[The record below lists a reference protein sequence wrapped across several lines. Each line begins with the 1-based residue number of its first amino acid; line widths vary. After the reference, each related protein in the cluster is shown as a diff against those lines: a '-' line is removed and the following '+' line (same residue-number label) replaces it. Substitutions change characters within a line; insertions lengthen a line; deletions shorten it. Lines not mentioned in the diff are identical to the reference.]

1 MRASIVHSRIPAG
14 RGQRRLALWHTKG
27 VPPSEHEVIHPA
39 DAVSARLPVT
49 DPRGWIMLA
58 AGALLLLAGL
68 LWAVLGRAPET
79 VSGQGMIVPANG
91 FVVEGAAV
99 GGSVTQILVN
109 PGDRTTKGE
118 LVAAVQTRTGTTEQI
133 RASVA
138 GIVVSVVAW
147 RGGITQP
154 GTPLMVIDPLTRDI
168 AVGFLPAAEGGK
180 VRVGMPALVAVSS
193 FPEAQYGY
201 ISGTVRSVGQLPAN
215 AERIQL
221 LVGGNDQFPGFVTAA
236 GPVVEVAVTLDADPD
251 TPSGYA
257 WTTGR
262 GPDAQVPT
270 GNLASVSVVLSDGS
284 PLEQITK

>member
-1 MRASIVHSRIPAG
+1 MS
-14 RGQRRLALWHTKG
+14 
-27 VPPSEHEVIHPA
+27 PSEHEVIHPA

-49 DPRGWIMLA
+49 DPHGWMMLA
-58 AGALLLLAGL
+58 AMALLVLAGL

-79 VSGQGMIVPANG
+79 VSGRGMIVPANG
-91 FVVEGAAV
+91 FVNEGTAV

-109 PGDRTTKGE
+109 PGDRTAKGAP
-118 LVAAVQTRTGTTEQI
+118 VATVQTRTGTTEQV

-138 GIVVSVVAW
+138 GIVVSVVAR

-201 ISGTVRSVGQLPAN
+201 ISGTVRSVGQLPATT
-215 AERIQL
+215 ERIQL
-221 LVGGNDQFPGFVTAA
+221 LVGGNDQLPGFVTAA
-236 GPVVEVAVTLDADPD
+236 GPVIEVAVALDTDAD
-251 TPSGYA
+251 TPSGYV

-270 GNLASVSVVLSDGS
+270 GNLASVSVELSDGS
-284 PLEQITK
+284 PLEQTMK

>member
-1 MRASIVHSRIPAG
+1 VSASE
-14 RGQRRLALWHTKG
+14 QEQT
-27 VPPSEHEVIHPA
+27 HPA
-39 DAVSARLPVT
+39 DAVAARLPVT
-49 DPRGWIMLA
+49 DRRGWTMLA
-58 AGALLLLAGL
+58 AVALLVLAGL

-79 VSGQGMIVPANG
+79 VSGTGMIVPANG
-91 FVVEGAAV
+91 FVDEGTSIA
-99 GGSVTQILVN
+99 GSVTQILVS
-109 PGDRTTKGE
+109 PGDAVEAGQP
-118 LVAAVQTRTGTTEQI
+118 VAAVQTEAGATERI

-138 GIVVSVVAW
+138 GIVVSVVAR

-154 GTPLMVIDPLTRDI
+154 GTPLVIIDPVTTDI

-201 ISGTVRSVGQLPAN
+201 ISGTVRSVGQLPAT

-221 LVGGNDQFPGFVTAA
+221 LVGGNDQLPGFVTAA
-236 GPVVEVAVTLDADPD
+236 GPVVEVAVALDADAG

-284 PLEQITK
+284 PLEQIMK